1 MCTYARFFPWYFS
14 SPFCRFSI
22 FVFFPLSLI
31 FFTLSRKWRPT
42 LFALQLRH
50 LFFLVLWPFSQRKVN
65 KWSKVKTLEDK
76 TRSVWPSF
84 FSICE
89 KCYRKSCKYM
99 RNTSTRYKCK
109 KKTWNSQYQGFE
121 HNGMKIYDHQR
132 LESLALKRKRRRTCR
147 HDVRRIWKLYSKG
160 RPASELTWCEPS
172 GDHLNYRWLV
182 NIQRTSPQI
191 TRRAKAVTMLRLE
204 KCVFRH
210 TLGARTCYTS
220 PLRKCQKTQ
229 RRTFWLAIFRLFNV
243 KWIMNNT
250 LSFAKGIFNNQWNL
264 SKEKIGTNFWNTLWI
279 SESSNV

>member
-1 MCTYARFFPWYFS
+1 MCDKSTRE
-14 SPFCRFSI
+14 
-22 FVFFPLSLI
+22 
-31 FFTLSRKWRPT
+31 KGKKK
-42 LFALQLRH
+42 LQLH
-50 LFFLVLWPFSQRKVN
+50 NIKVSSTTV
-65 KWSKVKTLEDK
+65 WRYMTSKDWE
-76 TRSVWPSF
+76 
-84 FSICE
+84 
-89 KCYRKSCKYM
+89 
-99 RNTSTRYKCK
+99 
-109 KKTWNSQYQGFE
+109 
-121 HNGMKIYDHQR
+121 
-132 LESLALKRKRRRTCR
+132 ALRRKRRRTCR

-191 TRRAKAVTMLRLE
+191 TRRAKTVTMLRLE

-210 TLGARTCYTS
+210 TLGARTFYTS

-243 KWIMNNT
+243 KWIMNNI
-250 LSFAKGIFNNQWNL
+250 LSFAKGIFINQWNL